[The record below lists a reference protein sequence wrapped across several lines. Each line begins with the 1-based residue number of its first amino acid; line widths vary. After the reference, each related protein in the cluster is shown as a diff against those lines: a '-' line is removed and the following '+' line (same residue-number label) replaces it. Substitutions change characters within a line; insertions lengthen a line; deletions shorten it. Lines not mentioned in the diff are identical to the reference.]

1 MASNSDIKQHIS
13 IAERAKWNKNIEDHL
28 AHLGSAG
35 VDNHALGNGVQ
46 PGFSTND
53 FTNDLKTKLEA
64 VEEGALNNPHPPTH
78 PYTMI
83 TGLANIAH
91 TGSWNDLSD
100 IPERVMDVVN
110 GVADAATV
118 SGGIRVTISKE
129 PPTNPQNDKELW
141 IDTGSELNPQ
151 GQVIITVKIFANN
164 SWQKSGSAFM

>member
-13 IAERAKWNKNIEDHL
+13 IAERAKWNKNIEDL
-28 AHLGSAG
+28 VAHIGSVG
-35 VDNHALGNGVQ
+35 VDNHGLGNGVQ

-53 FTNDLKTKLEA
+53 YTNTEKEKLGA
-64 VEEGALNNPHPPTH
+64 IEEGALNNPHPATH

-91 TGSWNDLSD
+91 TGSWNDVSD

-118 SGGIRVTISKE
+118 SGGIRVTISNQ
-129 PPTNPQNDKELW
+129 PPTNPQNHKELW
-141 IDTGSELNPQ
+141 IDTGSETNSS
-151 GQVIITVKIFANN
+151 GQAIITVKIFANN